1 MKKLMVVIRK
11 EVKFNDEVRFIVGTL
26 EYTFLKGKKLPWQT
40 TRDFSEQ
47 YSKYYDYAYRLIRAS
62 ADFWNQNLSKEYG
75 IMFDCDYHGFRWRF
89 HRTTEEL
96 KDLCWIAAI
105 RTDSHNKRSLN
116 NFSYATEINFD
127 VKGEVKTGQVE
138 VIIPSSAKNYE
149 DDES

>member
-1 MKKLMVVIRK
+1 MVVIRK
-11 EVKFNDEVRFIVGTL
+11 EMKFNDEVRYIVGTL
-26 EYTFLKGKKLPWQT
+26 EQAFLKGRMPSWQT
-40 TRDFSEQ
+40 TREFSEL
-47 YSKYYDYAYRLIRAS
+47 YNKYYDYAYRLIRAA

-105 RTDSHNKRSLN
+105 RTQGHNKRSLN

-127 VKGEVKTGQVE
+127 VKKEVKEGQTK
-138 VIIPSSAKNYE
+138 IILPSSVKNYE
-149 DDES
+149 NNEP